1 VLDVFLSAKGFSCS
15 LDALYRGLGI
25 SKLQFLVKKKRENF
39 CIGFFYFLFIKTV
52 DPNPVAD
59 SLEMLDPEPK
69 QYIFGSD
76 PDPIRIQ

>member
-25 SKLQFLVKKKRENF
+25 SKLQSLVKKREEIFALVFFNF
-39 CIGFFYFLFIKTV
+39 MFIKTA

-59 SLEMLDPEPK
+59 SLEMLDPEPE
-69 QYIFGSD
+69 QYIQLSTH
-76 PDPIRIQ
+76 